1 LKEGIEDIE
10 FEAKLGSVLMNVSR
24 NEVDELSFK
33 LINENILKHDSWDV
47 VPMIKVPHRNN
58 LKNVFKF
65 QPGLNS
71 LESQPVPQ
79 EKLFT
84 TMLKK
89 VKN

>member
-1 LKEGIEDIE
+1 MKEGIEDIE

-24 NEVDELSFK
+24 NEVEELSFK

-47 VPMIKVPHRNN
+47 VSMIKVPHRNN